1 MKTFSKDHVQD
12 IYSLS
17 PMQEGMLF
25 HALAD
30 TEDTSYQVQIV
41 LPVAGDLD
49 VTVLAKSFELLVQ
62 RHDVLRTTF
71 LHEQVKHPMQVV
83 LRERP
88 LMIQVQKPPV
98 ESVDFPVK
106 EWAEQLIRKDRER
119 GFDLTKDPLIRLMII
134 EKGAKEWTL
143 LISFHHILMDGWC
156 ADIIL
161 DDLVKIYHSLL
172 TRTPDHLPPTQPYSH
187 YMKWLWK
194 QDRDSSLEYWQN
206 ELRGYEE
213 IATLPVGSKLRD
225 VSSASGEYDVFLD
238 LAVTQRLTHIARQNQ
253 VTLSSVFQ
261 AIWGVVLQ
269 TYNDRTDVVF
279 GTVVAGRPAELSGVE
294 RMVGLFINTLPLRVK
309 RAQEL
314 IFQELLQNIHEQ
326 TRLAK
331 KHEYVPLSE
340 IQRVTLRAPLFDH
353 LLVFDN
359 SPANQTWRRQWQEDG
374 VHPGE
379 KRVIEHTHYPLSIT
393 VMPKADQ
400 LMLRLIYRQE
410 HFSSEDIQRIAG
422 HIQTVA
428 ELVSLNVSISLDEI
442 EMLTAEEK
450 HHFLAEKNRT
460 NTNYPRHQTVA
471 DLFEQQVKEV
481 PKQAALVYGQE
492 TLTYEELN
500 QRANRIAHQLQQKG
514 VQPDELIGLFT
525 ERSPTMIAGIFGI
538 LKAGVAYVPLDPRTP
553 PERLG
558 MILSDAKPK
567 MVLIQRE
574 MLEKWREV
582 EGGIE
587 HEEIFQ
593 VLVLE
598 DLLAAT
604 NPEWN
609 HNPLRTCQP
618 DHLAYVMYTSG
629 STGKPKGILTQHFNV
644 TRVIKTTNY
653 IEITS
658 DDTILQLSNF
668 AFDGSTFDIFGALL
682 NGAKLVLLDHETL
695 LNMTGLLSQIKEQGV
710 TIFFVTTALFN
721 TLVDHNIESFSGV
734 RKVLFGGE
742 RVSLRHVQK
751 ALAYMGKGALLHVY
765 GPTESTVY
773 ATYHAVDEI
782 DEALGTVPIGVPLAN
797 TQVFIL
803 NKKNHLQPYGA
814 IGELCISGDGLARGY
829 LNNPELT
836 VEKFVP
842 HPFYPGERMY
852 KTGDLARW
860 LPDGTIE
867 FIGRVDHQVKRRG
880 FRIELGEIEHSLLQQ
895 EGIKEAVVI
904 DWKSTTGLDQLCAY
918 FVANHAVDVQELR
931 DQLAKSLPFYMLPST
946 FHQMASLPLNINGKV
961 DRRALPEPDWE
972 ALQNQAYMAPR
983 NETEQQLVQIWQ
995 KVLGISRVGLMDNY
1009 YQLGGDSIKAIQICA
1024 RLREQDVMI
1033 QVKDLFNQPTI
1044 AGLSSFLQGNQA
1056 HAAEHSAN
1064 VDSVDT
1070 TPVLLDELGLS
1081 LDEMKELEE
1090 ELKVTIQ

>member
-1 MKTFSKDHVQD
+1 MTTFSREHVQD

-30 TEDTSYQVQIV
+30 QDDTSYQVQIV
-41 LPVAGDLD
+41 LPVTGDLH

-62 RHDVLRTTF
+62 RHEVLRTTF
-71 LHEQVKHPMQVV
+71 LHEQVKQPMQVV

-88 LMIQVQKPPV
+88 LMIKVQKRPIESVEFPV
-98 ESVDFPVK
+98 E
-106 EWAEQLIRKDRER
+106 EWVEKLIREDRER
-119 GFDLTKDPLIRLMII
+119 GFDLTKDSLIRLQII
-134 EKGAKEWTL
+134 EKGEKEWTL

-161 DDLVKIYHSLL
+161 GDLVQIYHSLL
-172 TRTPDHLPPTQPYSH
+172 NRTLDQLPPTQPYSH

-194 QDRDSSLEYWQN
+194 QDRSSALEYWQN
-206 ELRGYEE
+206 ELHGYEE
-213 IATLPVGSKLRD
+213 IAPLPVGSKLRD
-225 VSSASGEYDVFLD
+225 ASSVAGEYDVFLD

-261 AIWGVVLQ
+261 AIWGIVLQ

-294 RMVGLFINTLPLRVK
+294 KMVGLFINTLPLRVK
-309 RAQEL
+309 TAQEQT
-314 IFQELLQNIHEQ
+314 FQELLQSIHEQ

-340 IQRVTLRAPLFDH
+340 IQRVTLGAPLFDH

-359 SPANQTWRRQWQEDG
+359 SPANQAWRRQWQEDG
-374 VHPGE
+374 VHAGE

-393 VMPKADQ
+393 VMSKSDQ

-410 HFSSEDIQRIAG
+410 HFSSEDIQRMAG
-422 HIQTVA
+422 HIQTVI
-428 ELVSLNVSISLDEI
+428 ESVSLDVSIGLDEI

-450 HHFLAEKNRT
+450 RHFLAEKNQT
-460 NTNYPRHQTVA
+460 KTNYPRQKTIA
-471 DLFEQQVKEV
+471 DLFEQQVKAV
-481 PKQAALVYGQE
+481 PKQTALVYGQE
-492 TLTYEELN
+492 TITYEELN

-514 VQPDELIGLFT
+514 VQPDELIGIFT

-538 LKAGVAYVPLDPRTP
+538 LKAGVAYVPLDPRNP
-553 PERLG
+553 VERLG

-574 MLEKWREV
+574 MWEKWREV
-582 EGGIE
+582 EEGIKHGE
-587 HEEIFQ
+587 AFQ

-598 DLLAAT
+598 DMLAAT
-604 NPEWN
+604 NPGWN
-609 HNPLRTCQP
+609 QDPLRTCQP
-618 DHLAYVMYTSG
+618 EHLAYVMYTSG

-653 IEITS
+653 LEITP

-695 LNMTGLLSQIKEQGV
+695 LNMTGLLSQINEQRV

-751 ALAYMGKGALLHVY
+751 ALAYMGKGAILHVY

-773 ATYHAVDEI
+773 ATYHAVDEV
-782 DEALGTVPIGVPLAN
+782 DEELGTVPIGVPLAN

-803 NKKNHLQPYGA
+803 NKKNQMQPYGA

-836 VEKFVP
+836 AEKFVP

-860 LPDGTIE
+860 LPNGTIE

-880 FRIELGEIEHSLLQQ
+880 FRIELGEIEHSLLEL
-895 EGIKEAVVI
+895 EGVKEAVVI
-904 DWKSTTGLDQLCAY
+904 NWTSTTGLDQLCAY
-918 FVANHAVDVQELR
+918 FVANYEVDVQELR
-931 DQLAKSLPFYMLPST
+931 VQLAKSLPYYMLPAS
-946 FHQMASLPLNINGKV
+946 FHQMASLPLNTNGKV

-972 ALQNQAYMAPR
+972 DLQSQAYMAPR
-983 NETEQQLVQIWQ
+983 NETEQQLVQVWQ
-995 KVLGISRVGLMDNY
+995 EVLGISLVGIMDNY
-1009 YQLGGDSIKAIQICA
+1009 FHLGGDSIKAIQICA
-1024 RLREQDVMI
+1024 RLREQEVMI

-1056 HAAEHSAN
+1056 HAPESSAN
-1064 VDSVDT
+1064 TDGVDE

-1081 LDEMKELEE
+1081 IDEIKELEE
-1090 ELKVTIQ
+1090 ELKETIQ

>member
-1 MKTFSKDHVQD
+1 MTTFSREHVQD
-12 IYSLS
+12 IYLLS

-30 TEDTSYQVQIV
+30 TEDTSYHVQIV
-41 LPVAGDLD
+41 LPVTGDLH

-62 RHDVLRTTF
+62 RYDVLRTTF
-71 LHEQVKHPMQVV
+71 LHEQVKQPVQVV

-88 LMIQVQKPPV
+88 LMIHVQKRPT
-98 ESVDFPVK
+98 ESVDFPVE
-106 EWAEQLIRKDRER
+106 EWVEQLIREDRER
-119 GFDLTKDPLIRLMII
+119 GFDLTKDPLIRLKII

-161 DDLVKIYHSLL
+161 DDLVQIYHSLL
-172 TRTPDHLPPTQPYSH
+172 TGTPDHLPPVQPYSH
-187 YMKWLWK
+187 YMKWLTK
-194 QDRDSSLEYWQN
+194 QDRSGALEFWQN
-206 ELRGYEE
+206 ELQGYEE

-225 VSSASGEYDVFLD
+225 SSSAVGEYDVLLD
-238 LAVTQRLTHIARQNQ
+238 RAVTQRLTHIARQNQ

-261 AIWGVVLQ
+261 AIWGIVLQ
-269 TYNDRTDVVF
+269 TYNDRNDVVF

-309 RAQEL
+309 TTQEQP
-314 IFQELLQNIHEQ
+314 FQDLLQNIHEQ
-326 TRLAK
+326 SRLAN
-331 KHEYVPLSE
+331 KHEYVPLAE
-340 IQRVTLRAPLFDH
+340 IQRVTLGAPLFDH

-359 SPANQTWRRQWQEDG
+359 SPADQAWRRQWKEGG
-374 VHPGE
+374 VQASE
-379 KRVIEHTHYPLSIT
+379 NRVIEHTHYPLSIT

-400 LMLRLIYRQE
+400 LMLRLIYHQD
-410 HFSSEDIQRIAG
+410 HFSSEDVQRMAG

-428 ELVSLNVSISLDEI
+428 EQVSLDVLIGLDEI
-442 EMLTAEEK
+442 EVLTAEEK
-450 HHFLAEKNRT
+450 RHFLVEKNQT
-460 NTNYPRHQTVA
+460 KTNYPRQQTIA
-471 DLFEQQVKEV
+471 DLFEQQVKAV
-481 PKQAALVYGQE
+481 PKQTALVFDQE

-514 VQPDELIGLFT
+514 VKPDELIGLFT
-525 ERSPTMIAGIFGI
+525 ERSSTMVAGIFGI
-538 LKAGVAYVPLDPRTP
+538 LKAGVAYVPLDPGNP
-553 PERLG
+553 AERLG
-558 MILSDAKPK
+558 MILTDSKPK
-567 MVLIQRE
+567 IVLIQRQ
-574 MLEKWREV
+574 MWEKWRVV
-582 EGGIE
+582 EAGIA
-587 HEEIFQ
+587 HDDAFQ

-598 DLLAAT
+598 DLLT
-604 NPEWN
+604 ETKQEWN
-609 HNPLRTCQP
+609 HNPLRTCQAE
-618 DHLAYVMYTSG
+618 HLAYVMYTSG

-653 IEITS
+653 LEITS

-668 AFDGSTFDIFGALL
+668 AFDGSAFDIFGALL
-682 NGAKLVLLDHETL
+682 NGAKLVVPDHETL
-695 LNMTGLLSQIKEQGV
+695 LDMNGLLSKIKEYRV

-742 RVSLRHVQK
+742 RVSVRHVQK
-751 ALAYMGKGALLHVY
+751 ALAFMGKGAILHVY

-773 ATYHAVDEI
+773 ATYQAVEEVDER
-782 DEALGTVPIGVPLAN
+782 LGTIPIGVPLAN

-803 NKKNHLQPYGA
+803 NRKNQLQPYGA

-836 VEKFVP
+836 AEKFVP

-860 LPDGTIE
+860 LPNGAIE

-904 DWKSTTGLDQLCAY
+904 DWKSSTGLNQLCAF
-918 FVANHAVDVQELR
+918 FVANHKVDIHKLR
-931 DQLAKSLPFYMLPST
+931 GQLAKSLPYYMLPAT
-946 FHQMASLPLNINGKV
+946 FHQMASLPLNANGKV

-972 ALQNQAYMAPR
+972 DLQSQVYMAPR

-995 KVLGISRVGLMDNY
+995 EVLGVSQIGIMDNY
-1009 YQLGGDSIKAIQICA
+1009 FHLGGDSIKAIQICA
-1024 RLREQDVMI
+1024 RLREQDVI
-1033 QVKDLFNQPTI
+1033 LQVKDLFNQPTI
-1044 AGLSSFLQGNQA
+1044 AVLSLFLQENQRL
-1056 HAAEHSAN
+1056 EEEQRAN
-1064 VDSVDT
+1064 TDGADET
-1070 TPVLLDELGLS
+1070 RVLLDELGLS
-1081 LDEMKELEE
+1081 VDEMKELEE
-1090 ELKVTIQ
+1090 ELKANIQ